1 MPKTGGTAQDW
12 DVIVVGAGIVGCSA
26 AYYAA
31 RSGLRV
37 LLVERETPGVAQ
49 SGRNLGF
56 VRQQGRDFREL
67 ELAMAS
73 MKLWEGIEAEL
84 GRKVGWFRG
93 GNLALAVTDADL
105 ARQAEWQARARG
117 FGLDTELLTA
127 DQVMEKLPFMSPAM
141 GVKGAMF
148 TASDG
153 RAEPGRA
160 TRAYFE
166 AALEH
171 GVTVSL
177 GATVSRIDIGA
188 GRATGVWAGGRL
200 HRAGTVICAA
210 GAGSG
215 RLLRGIGLDLPQE
228 RIRATVVRTV
238 PRPELKLDPCVS
250 GPLTG
255 IRQDVRGA
263 FVISVAGGEY
273 DMRLDS
279 WRYARAYAPTRK
291 ENPDAAR
298 INFWAPVQR
307 LLPHGHVAPLADI
320 PPTRDRVLPDA
331 RRTEQALAEFGQL
344 FPVLAGTPVEA
355 CWAGIIDTLPDVV
368 PALGPV
374 DGVDG
379 LLVAT
384 GFSGHGFGPGPMAGK
399 IMADLA
405 AGRSSQVNLSELS
418 PMRFR
423 APRRSGS
430 GG

>member
-1 MPKTGGTAQDW
+1 MTAGNDW
-12 DVIVVGAGIVGCSA
+12 DLIVIGAGIVGCSA
-26 AYYAA
+26 AYHAA
-31 RSGLRV
+31 RKGLRV
-37 LLVERETPGVAQ
+37 LIVERETPGSAQ

-73 MKLWEGIEAEL
+73 MKLWEGVETEL

-93 GNLALAVTDADL
+93 GNLALAVSDADL
-105 ARQAEWQARARG
+105 QRQEEWQARARG
-117 FGLDTELLTA
+117 FGLDTQLLTA
-127 DQVMEKLPFMSPAM
+127 AQVMEKLPSLSRNA

-166 AALEH
+166 AALER
-171 GVTVSL
+171 GASISL
-177 GATVSRIDIGA
+177 GATASRIDVSA
-188 GRATGVWAGGRL
+188 GRVTGVWSGGRL
-200 HRAGTVICAA
+200 HRARRVLCAA

-215 RLLRGIGLDLPQE
+215 RLLRAVGLDLPQE

-255 IRQDVRGA
+255 IRQDIRGA
-263 FVISVAGGEY
+263 YLISVAGGEY
-273 DMRLDS
+273 DLRVDS
-279 WRYARAYAPTRK
+279 WRYVRAYAPVRK
-291 ENPDAAR
+291 SDPDVAR
-298 INFWAPVQR
+298 INVWAPLQR
-307 LLPHGHVAPLADI
+307 LLRRGYQAPITDI
-320 PPTRDRVLPDA
+320 APTRDHVPPDQ
-331 RRTEQALAEFGQL
+331 RRIGQALAEFGHL
-344 FPVLAGTPVEA
+344 FPELARTPLETA
-355 CWAGIIDTLPDVV
+355 WAGIIDTLPDVV
-368 PALGPV
+368 PVLGPV
-374 DGVDG
+374 EGVEG

-399 IMADLA
+399 IMAELA
-405 AGRSSQVNLSELS
+405 AGQALPLNLAELS

-423 APRRSGS
+423 GPGKS
-430 GG
+430 